1 MQRSNHSMETM
12 RRTISR
18 KGECMKNLMAEVAA
32 LLGVEIGEEF
42 DIPQGVYNPHKI
54 TEEGVFDSNGKI
66 KEHRMN
72 RLLTGEWTII
82 KKPWKP
88 KDGGRF
94 YYVMKNGKIIETRFS
109 DVDAIDHALLYS
121 GNCFRTEQ
129 EAEANREAIMEK
141 FGWGSR
147 KGI

>member
-1 MQRSNHSMETM
+1 
-12 RRTISR
+12 
-18 KGECMKNLMAEVAA
+18 MKNIMPEVAA

-42 DIPQGVYNPHKI
+42 DIPQGIYNPHKI

-88 KDGGRF
+88 KDGDCA
-94 YYVMKNGKIIETRFS
+94 YYVDMKGGIHHTIFAS
-109 DVDAIDHALLYS
+109 DYVFDHALIHS
-121 GNCFRTEQ
+121 GNGFRTFE
-129 EAEANREAIMEK
+129 EAEANRETIMEK